1 MSIAKEGF
9 TQFQGKEFYLEVLR
23 PGVFSLTEVRRKVSS
38 FRTRAGQL
46 VEVIDLEH
54 VGRCLFI
61 ERIMMLS
68 LNDEFIYHEVLVHP
82 VLLAHPNP
90 RDVLIIGGGD
100 GGALR
105 EVLKHP
111 FESVDL
117 VELDP
122 EVVELFRE
130 KVKEVPQGAFE
141 SDKLNLIFM
150 DGRKYVEE
158 CDKKYDVVIVDL
170 TDPKGPSAKLYTLEF
185 YQAIR
190 RILREDG
197 LMVTHSEGARLYSK
211 VLSSVFAAV
220 KEVFPIARLAKA
232 FVPSFKDEWTFSIGS
247 LRYDPASPEVAE
259 RLEERGIDTR
269 FYSKDVHQALF
280 TMDKLLERCIASG
293 TPNRDDNPVEID

>member
-1 MSIAKEGF
+1 MSIVKEGF
-9 TQFQGKEFYLEVLR
+9 IQFQGKEFYLEVMR
-23 PGVFSLTEVRRKVSS
+23 PGIFLLTEVRRRISS

-46 VEVIDLEH
+46 VEVVDLEH
-54 VGRCLFI
+54 MGRCLFI
-61 ERIMMLS
+61 DHKIMFS

-82 VLLAHPNP
+82 ALLTHPSP

-111 FESVDL
+111 VESVDL

-122 EVVELFRE
+122 EVTRI
-130 KVKEVPQGAFE
+130 VKEHFYEDFGRYFE

-158 CDKKYDVVIVDL
+158 CDKKYDAVIVDL
-170 TDPKGPSAKLYTLEF
+170 TDPKGPSARLYTLEF
-185 YQAIR
+185 YKAVR
-190 RILREDG
+190 RLLREDG

-211 VLSSVFAAV
+211 VFSRVFAAV
-220 KEVFPIARLAKA
+220 REVFPIARLAKA

-259 RLEERGIDTR
+259 RLNERGIGTR
-269 FYSKDVHQALF
+269 FYSKEVHQALF
-280 TMDKLLERCIASG
+280 TMDKLIERCISSG
-293 TPNRDDNPVEID
+293 TPNRDENPVEVD